1 MSLRAFGFLLGDSS
15 GGGGTFATDIDLVLT
30 GIGNDLTQDDQS
42 NFEVLIDN
50 DGNIL
55 LGL

>member
-15 GGGGTFATDIDLVLT
+15 GGSGTFATDIDLVLT
-30 GIGNDLTQDDQS
+30 GPSNDLQQS
-42 NFEVLIDN
+42 EVNNFEVLIDN